1 MLIRL
6 TQIIIWVIVG
16 LGLFYILL
24 KLIPAKWLA
33 IFGGLVLFMLI
44 VLAFWNPNA
53 AIVPPTSQIV
63 SVIFQPIGMS
73 LLLISIGLTQLEK
86 DTKIKKNG
94 TILIGIGFFILLVSS
109 LPIVAHQLAQQME
122 TEVINLT
129 KKIEYCPPICDDDLG
144 SIVLLGRGTTEPA
157 LPYRTEIQLTQ
168 HSDRIFYA
176 AGLYHQERN
185 RGNDPI
191 IIVSAGPRLGLS
203 NQPKVLLESEDIRIL
218 LQRLGVPESR
228 IILESKS
235 VDLRTSVVEVKQILE
250 REKLAGRPIFLVT
263 SAINM
268 TRAIQAFRKPDLY
281 VFPRPTD
288 FYTFQPQA
296 TPRRSI
302 NINEFIPS
310 VEALL
315 INSRILE
322 EFFGAL
328 YYFLRGWLA
337 PII

>member
-1 MLIRL
+1 MLIQL
-6 TQIIIWVIVG
+6 TQIILWVIVG
-16 LGLFYILL
+16 FVLFYVLL

-33 IFGGLVLFMLI
+33 LFGGLVIFMLI
-44 VLAFWNPNA
+44 ILAFWNPNA
-53 AIVPPTSQIV
+53 AIVPPTSQLV

-73 LLLISIGLTQLEK
+73 LLLISIGLTQVQK

-109 LPIVAHQLAQQME
+109 LPIVANQLAQQLE
-122 TEVINLT
+122 TEVVNLT
-129 KKIEYCPPICDDDLG
+129 KKIEYCPPICNENVG

-157 LPYRTEIQLTQ
+157 LPYRTEIQLTDR
-168 HSDRIFYA
+168 SDRIFYTA
-176 AGLYHQERN
+176 RLYHQERN
-185 RGNDPI
+185 LGNDPI

-203 NQPKVLLESEDIRIL
+203 NQPKVYLESEDIAVFLR
-218 LQRLGVPESR
+218 RLGVPQSR

-250 REKLAGRPIFLVT
+250 REKLAGRSIFLVT

-268 TRAIQAFRKPDLY
+268 TRAIQAFRKPDLF
-281 VFPRPTD
+281 VLPRPTD
-288 FYTFQPQA
+288 FYTFQLQSI
-296 TPRRSI
+296 PRRAI
-302 NINEFIPS
+302 NVNEFIPS